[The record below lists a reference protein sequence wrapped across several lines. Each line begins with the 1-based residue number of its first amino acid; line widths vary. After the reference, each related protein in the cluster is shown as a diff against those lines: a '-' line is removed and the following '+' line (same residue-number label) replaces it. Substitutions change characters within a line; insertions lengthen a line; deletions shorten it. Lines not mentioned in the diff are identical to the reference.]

1 MTGATALAV
10 ATLAMIGAVVSLS
23 YALGVI
29 GTHDRDVRRRL
40 KTTSTPA
47 AEESAPVVQFEE
59 RVLGLGRYITSKR
72 YTSKLERNIMLAGR
86 PDGWSVSKFVTYKVV
101 GVAIGGFLLFSL
113 VSSNPSFVSIAT
125 GCGAILFGYMAP
137 DAIVANRAEARQKAI
152 QRELPDV
159 LDQVTIAIESGLGF
173 EAAFSHIGDRR
184 TGPLAEEVVRAVQD
198 MRLGMNRR
206 EAYQAMAARTDVPDL
221 NQFVRSIIQ
230 AEQYGVSI
238 ATVVRNQAE
247 EIRFSRRK
255 RAEAEA
261 LKVPVK
267 IVFPLLVC
275 ILPVLF
281 AIILTPAIMTL
292 GEALS

>member
-1 MTGATALAV
+1 MTGATALTV
-10 ATLAMIGAVVSLS
+10 ATLAMVGAAVAAS
-23 YALGVI
+23 YALGII

-40 KTTSTPA
+40 RTAPA
-47 AEESAPVVQFEE
+47 PTIDETAPVVQFED
-59 RVLGLGRYITSKR
+59 RALGIGRYITSTS
-72 YTSKLERNIMLAGR
+72 YTKKLERNIMLAGR
-86 PDGWSVSKFVTYKVV
+86 PDGWTVSKFVTYKVA
-101 GVAIGGFLLFSL
+101 GVAIGGLLLFSL

-125 GCGAILFGYMAP
+125 GCGAILFGYLAP

-184 TGPLAEEVVRAVQD
+184 TGPLAEEVIRAVQD
-198 MRLGMNRR
+198 MRLGMSRK
-206 EAYQAMAARTDVPDL
+206 EAYQAMTARTNVPDL
-221 NQFVRSIIQ
+221 NQFVRSIVQ

-281 AIILTPAIMTL
+281 AVILTPAIMSL